1 MAFNNYADVQAALDR
16 EHQAWLRGETVGR
29 TQEGQA
35 ARDWWHS
42 QQRPAG
48 PPPAPPP
55 APPPPPPPGQI
66 QTHEVVKIPESNV
79 IPTSTFIPIPAEQL
93 EKMYFQDIG
102 GTEILAVARH
112 DTVGGEEVVY
122 TPVDNLKNV
131 KLQFNPLNL
140 MMSTRL
146 DTLFNQFAIDINRKV
161 TNLNVRSTPDE
172 GAIDGVDFSF
182 GFSENNDFVISVE
195 NINRD
200 EYIQIEIAENVN
212 EFPVGNGR
220 MWYNWKEEK

>member
-1 MAFNNYADVQAALDR
+1 
-16 EHQAWLRGETVGR
+16 
-29 TQEGQA
+29 
-35 ARDWWHS
+35 
-42 QQRPAG
+42 
-48 PPPAPPP
+48 
-55 APPPPPPPGQI
+55 
-66 QTHEVVKIPESNV
+66 
-79 IPTSTFIPIPAEQL
+79 
-93 EKMYFQDIG
+93 MYFQDIG
-102 GTEILAVARH
+102 GTEILSVARH
-112 DTVGGEEVVY
+112 DTVGGEEVAY

-131 KLQFNPLNL
+131 RLQFNPLNL

-161 TNLNVRSTPDE
+161 TNLNVRANPDE

-182 GFSENNDFVISVE
+182 GFSENNDFIISVE